1 MVLAFTLPFVSI
13 SLHTWLISPLR
24 TGEEEGEGMGEREE
38 RGGEREGGEREGRRE
53 REQELEGG
61 RKEKEREGK
70 KEGDRESLLENR

>member
-1 MVLAFTLPFVSI
+1 
-13 SLHTWLISPLR
+13 
-24 TGEEEGEGMGEREE
+24 MGEREE

-70 KEGDRESLLENR
+70 KEGDRESLLENRWCEMRRNTFVSAGRPFTTLPISALSV